1 MVAYNFQQQF
11 APAVKSGEKLQTIR
25 ALGKRRHAKSG
36 DYLQLYT
43 GMRTKSCRKLLDSI
57 CISSEPIGISGD
69 MQVFVGGA
77 GETIKILPIEEVEKL
92 AIADGFDSA
101 EAFFT
106 FFGRMHGL
114 PFLGVLIKWK
124 FPNSAAEHRNAS
136 APDPPQYAIAS
147 PQLP

>member
-1 MVAYNFQQQF
+1 MVAYNFQKQF
-11 APAVKSGEKLQTIR
+11 APAVEQGKKLQTIR
-25 ALGKRRHAKSG
+25 ALRKRSHAKSG

-57 CISSEPIGISGD
+57 CISSETIGISGD
-69 MQVFVGGA
+69 MQVLLGVG
-77 GETIKILPIEEVEKL
+77 EIIKILPIEEVEKL

-114 PFLGVLIKWK
+114 PFLGVLIKWNQ
-124 FPNSAAEHRNAS
+124 P
-136 APDPPQYAIAS
+136 
-147 PQLP
+147 